1 MPTGVQ
7 ETTDVSE
14 SKLAQVVAGYQ
25 LDNPIKIEKIKQ
37 PDGKWTVRATFPE
50 DSPSGT

>member
-7 ETTDVSE
+7 ETTDIPNDKVD
-14 SKLAQVVAGYQ
+14 QVIAGFK

-37 PDGKWTVRATFPE
+37 PDGNWTVRATFP
-50 DSPSGT
+50 DK